1 MKILF
6 LHSEDEAMRGAW
18 ARRGWDRVIDLGMA
32 GPETYRRW
40 SEFFQCP
47 VEGGGFARAESKP
60 IREALAAG
68 LGYVCDGHGVDWWEV
83 ISITYV
89 QRLYEI
95 AALQEI
101 AATIGPGDELFASRD
116 GFQLRVIELLLGRAV
131 TCLTQKSRVA
141 KRVRHFYERARR
153 LSYAQVRQIVWD
165 KYDPEHRVRAGLA
178 PAKARC
184 DGPVVLCPSAYV
196 NVSRMAMAYAE
207 TATGCKFLLVAS
219 RRSGWVESLPGNVLQ
234 ADLSSYMGRARDQQ
248 EFDRLMAD
256 WRRAHPVIETNR
268 LLRVLSQAG
277 AFDSWEKSLRQW
289 LVIRDAWLE
298 VFESEEIRAVLCCDD
313 ANPYTHIPL
322 LIAKQR
328 RLPTVFT
335 HHGALDGHYLVKR
348 SYADTV
354 LAKGAMER
362 DYLVRRCGL
371 DREQVEVGAPLRKAS
386 PVAVKGEQTSI
397 IFFSEDYEV
406 SGGRVEE
413 FYRDL
418 VPELAKLARENGK
431 ELVIKLHP
439 AESMRERR
447 RIVKRLVS
455 GELRS
460 VLRMVE
466 GPLTEA
472 LLRDAWFAVAVI
484 STTAVDCASR
494 GIPVFLCEW
503 LENWPCGYLEQ
514 FADFGVGMKLR
525 GPDEISRIPDAL
537 EAFRVCDPRSL
548 WQAID
553 AERFQ
558 EILGNGAAEKMPAAV

>member
-6 LHSEDEAMRGAW
+6 LHPEDEAMRGAW

-40 SEFFQCP
+40 SELFQCQ
-47 VEGGGFARAESKP
+47 VEGAGFSRAESKP
-60 IREALAAG
+60 VREALAAG
-68 LGYVCDGHGVDWWEV
+68 WGYVCDGHGVDWWEV
-83 ISITYV
+83 ISITYA
-89 QRLYEI
+89 QRLYQI

-101 AATIGPGDELFASRD
+101 AATIDPGDEVFVSRA
-116 GFQLRVIELLLGRAV
+116 GFQQRVIELMLGRAV
-131 TCLTQKSRVA
+131 TCLAQKNRA
-141 KRVRHFYERARR
+141 AQRVRHFYDRARR

-165 KYDPEHRVRAGLA
+165 KYDPEHRVRAGFS
-178 PAKARC
+178 PAKARRE
-184 DGPVVLCPSAYV
+184 GPVVLCPSAYV
-196 NVSRMAMAYAE
+196 NVSRMALAYAE
-207 TATGCKFLLVAS
+207 TVPDCRFLMVAA
-219 RRSGWVESLPGNVLQ
+219 RRSGWMESLPGNVAQ
-234 ADLSSYMGRARDQQ
+234 ADLAPYMGRARDQR
-248 EFDRLMAD
+248 EFDGLIAD
-256 WRRAHPVIETNR
+256 WRRARPVIETNR
-268 LLRVLSQAG
+268 LLRVLSQTG
-277 AFDSWEKSLRQW
+277 AFDAWEKSLRQW
-289 LVIRDAWLE
+289 LVIRDAWIE
-298 VFESEEIRAVLCCDD
+298 VFESEEVRAVLCCDD

-328 RLPTVFT
+328 GVATVFT

-371 DREQVEVGAPLRKAS
+371 DREQVQVGAPPRKAS
-386 PVAVKGEQTSI
+386 AAVKGGQTSI

-413 FYRDL
+413 FYRDV
-418 VPELAKLARENGK
+418 VPGLAKLARENGK

-439 AESMRERR
+439 AENMRDRQ
-447 RIVKRLVS
+447 RIVDRLVS

-460 VLRMVE
+460 VIRMVD
-466 GPLTEA
+466 GPLTEE
-472 LLRDAWFAVAVI
+472 LLEEAWFAVTVI

-514 FADFGVGMKLR
+514 FADFGVGVKLR
-525 GPDEISRIPDAL
+525 GAGEISRIPEAL
-537 EAFRVCDPRSL
+537 ETFRVCDPRSL
-548 WQAID
+548 WQTID
-553 AERFQ
+553 PGRFQ
-558 EILGNGAAEKMPAAV
+558 EILGRRAAEKMPAAV